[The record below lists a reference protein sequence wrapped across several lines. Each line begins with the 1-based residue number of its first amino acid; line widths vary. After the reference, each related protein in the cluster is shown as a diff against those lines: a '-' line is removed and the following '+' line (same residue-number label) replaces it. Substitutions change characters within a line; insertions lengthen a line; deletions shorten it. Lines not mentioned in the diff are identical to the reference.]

1 MCSVPLCSVL
11 SKVCIV
17 QYINNDFAEYIMKF
31 LCRWGFQIALRAPP
45 LLNVNYFLGLCVF
58 YIILYILNATFWHLA
73 LGLFIVCFCSSAWNI
88 YVLLSKASIKKVF
101 SFIFV
106 WCYTD
111 RQPWL
116 SWKDF
121 NWLGLWQSLDRQV
134 GRTGRN
140 WLIWRIWDLGWAVW
154 SLGRVG
160 KSLGGLS
167 LLCHECCGQS
177 GIWTRLHG
185 LLCLDHGRL
194 LSKFQAGWSSPTF
207 L

>member
-1 MCSVPLCSVL
+1 MRIPDCPESSTIVECKLFSWFVCVL
-11 SKVCIV
+11 YHFVHIKC
-17 QYINNDFAEYIMKF
+17 
-31 LCRWGFQIALRAPP
+31 
-45 LLNVNYFLGLCVF
+45 YFLRSSLR
-58 YIILYILNATFWHLA
+58 
-73 LGLFIVCFCSSAWNI
+73 FIVCFCSSAWNI
-88 YVLLSKASIKKVF
+88 SVLLSKASIKKVF

-121 NWLGLWQSLDRQV
+121 NWLGLWQSLDRRV

-185 LLCLDHGRL
+185 LLCRSTNHASRRIRDLW
-194 LSKFQAGWSSPTF
+194 SKGVSLILPY